1 MSPQLNPLPQHDDP
15 GYPKASSTFLR
26 RVLIAASMAA
36 TSLGGCGP
44 LGDPSMLDAAAV
56 SGDLDATVDKTGGTT
71 DNQPEAAADA
81 EEPAVD
87 SSTEK

>member
-1 MSPQLNPLPQHDDP
+1 MSAKLNPLPQQDEP
-15 GYPKASSTFLR
+15 GYPKASGTFLR

-44 LGDPSMLDAAAV
+44 LVDPSMLDAAAAK
-56 SGDLDATVDKTGGTT
+56 GDLDATVDRTGGTT
-71 DNQPEAAADA
+71 DTQPQAAADA